1 MCFYSWNFFE
11 RLQTVGKDLVSCVNE
26 INNCIDVLKEK
37 RENVD
42 RLMADMK
49 DEAEKLLLEP
59 LEKPRTTGRQRNRA
73 NVEAATPEEYFKRS
87 IVIPYLDGIVNDLVD
102 RFQPHNTTAFK
113 ISALLPAHLQKH
125 TFSDVEDIVEF
136 FQPCLLTTRAD
147 VSGEY
152 DRWYMKWKNAENL
165 PACPVDALR
174 DCDPDF
180 YPLIHNYLKINCCL
194 PTTTASA
201 ERTFS
206 TLKYLKNY
214 LRSTTSEDRLNGLTR
229 LYIHKDIAIDIDS
242 VIDTFALKKR
252 KCDFVI

>member
-1 MCFYSWNFFE
+1 MGFMVAGRVWTNPGIICICACSFWFNSPVPTSPAQISYCCLIQRWLINKDWVVVGFIPTSSHFKKNWLCSNNRNKTLGSFRYGYFLFTNQISTNFTIKFH
-11 RLQTVGKDLVSCVNE
+11 
-26 INNCIDVLKEK
+26 
-37 RENVD
+37 
-42 RLMADMK
+42 
-49 DEAEKLLLEP
+49 
-59 LEKPRTTGRQRNRA
+59 
-73 NVEAATPEEYFKRS
+73 
-87 IVIPYLDGIVNDLVD
+87 

-125 TFSDVEDIVEF
+125 TFSDVEEIVEF
-136 FQPCLLTTRAD
+136 FHPCLLTTRAD

-152 DRWYMKWKNAENL
+152 DRWCMKWKNAENL
-165 PACPVDALR
+165 PACPVDARR

-201 ERTFS
+201 EKTFS

-229 LYIHKDIAIDIDS
+229 LYIHQDIAIDIDS